1 MGWDWHKF
9 RKDTAF
15 ATRNLVWYTLIMS
28 VVTEMVSAMV
38 SALTKTGGSSESLIS
53 EVTGT
58 AASAGELGGFFIF
71 ILSIF
76 YIYCKKKKKIDGT
89 KAEKIDIFQK
99 SKRKMTAGAFS
110 RFCIYMIMAQMV
122 FSLIAAAAELILN
135 QLGLSMDTL
144 TELASVGSDMG
155 IMMMIYAGFVG
166 PVVEELVFRG
176 FLMRRFEKY
185 GKGFAVIVS
194 AVLFGVMHGNPLQI
208 VFGTLV
214 GLILGYI
221 AIEYSIKWSIILHI
235 ANNFILGDV
244 IGGLFGLLPDD
255 VEGIAF
261 TVFLGIGFVIGFVLL
276 IIRRKEWISWLK
288 ENAAPGSYYLNALTT
303 PSAVIFIGYN
313 LLNGL
318 MLLTLIFMEP
328 FL

>member
-1 MGWDWHKF
+1 
-9 RKDTAF
+9 
-15 ATRNLVWYTLIMS
+15 
-28 VVTEMVSAMV
+28 
-38 SALTKTGGSSESLIS
+38 
-53 EVTGT
+53 
-58 AASAGELGGFFIF
+58 
-71 ILSIF
+71 
-76 YIYCKKKKKIDGT
+76 
-89 KAEKIDIFQK
+89 
-99 SKRKMTAGAFS
+99 MTAGAFS

-288 ENAAPGSYYLNALTT
+288 ENAAPGS
-303 PSAVIFIGYN
+303 
-313 LLNGL
+313 
-318 MLLTLIFMEP
+318 
-328 FL
+328 

>member
-1 MGWDWHKF
+1 MRLDFDGFTGFIEIDAGRFLPLSQSSFHI
-9 RKDTAF
+9 AS
-15 ATRNLVWYTLIMS
+15 I
-28 VVTEMVSAMV
+28 SACP
-38 SALTKTGGSSESLIS
+38 AKT
-53 EVTGT
+53 
-58 AASAGELGGFFIF
+58 
-71 ILSIF
+71 
-76 YIYCKKKKKIDGT
+76 
-89 KAEKIDIFQK
+89 
-99 SKRKMTAGAFS
+99 GAFS

>member
-58 AASAGELGGFFIF
+58 AASAGMIAGVLIGVFCLF
-71 ILSIF
+71 
-76 YIYCKKKKKIDGT
+76 KIDGT

-318 MLLTLIFMEP
+318 MLLKLIFMEP

>member
-1 MGWDWHKF
+1 
-9 RKDTAF
+9 
-15 ATRNLVWYTLIMS
+15 
-28 VVTEMVSAMV
+28 
-38 SALTKTGGSSESLIS
+38 
-53 EVTGT
+53 
-58 AASAGELGGFFIF
+58 
-71 ILSIF
+71 
-76 YIYCKKKKKIDGT
+76 
-89 KAEKIDIFQK
+89 
-99 SKRKMTAGAFS
+99 
-110 RFCIYMIMAQMV
+110 
-122 FSLIAAAAELILN
+122 
-135 QLGLSMDTL
+135 
-144 TELASVGSDMG
+144 MG

-244 IGGLFGLLPDD
+244 IGGLFELLPDH
-255 VEGIAF
+255 VEEIAF
-261 TVFLGIGFVIGFVLL
+261 TAFLGIGFVIGFVLL

>member
-38 SALTKTGGSSESLIS
+38 SALTKTGGSSESLVS
-53 EVTGT
+53 EMTGT
-58 AASAGELGGFFIF
+58 AASAGMIAGVLIGVFCLF
-71 ILSIF
+71 
-76 YIYCKKKKKIDGT
+76 KIDGT
-89 KAEKIDIFQK
+89 NAEKINIFQK
-99 SKRKMTAGAFS
+99 SKRRMTTGVFS
-110 RFCIYMIMAQMV
+110 RFCIYVIMIQMI
-122 FSLIAAAAELILN
+122 FSLIAAAAEFVLN
-135 QLGLSMDTL
+135 LLGLSMEVL
-144 TELASVGSDMG
+144 TELASIDSDMG
-155 IMMMIYAGFVG
+155 IMAMIYAGFIG

-176 FLMRRFEKY
+176 FLMRRLEKY

-194 AVLFGVMHGNPLQI
+194 AVLFGLMHANPLQI
-208 VFGTLV
+208 IFGTLM
-214 GLILGYI
+214 GLLLGYL
-221 AIEYSIKWSIILHI
+221 ATEYSIKWSIILHI
-235 ANNFILGDV
+235 ANNFILGDM
-244 IGGLFGLLPDD
+244 IAGLFGLLPDD

-261 TVFLGIGFVIGFVLL
+261 TAFLGVGFVIGLVLL
-276 IIRRKEWISWLK
+276 IIRRKQWIGWLK

-318 MLLTLIFMEP
+318 MLLLLIFMQP

>member
-38 SALTKTGGSSESLIS
+38 SALTKTGGSSESLFS

-58 AASAGELGGFFIF
+58 AA
-71 ILSIF
+71 
-76 YIYCKKKKKIDGT
+76 
-89 KAEKIDIFQK
+89 
-99 SKRKMTAGAFS
+99 
-110 RFCIYMIMAQMV
+110 
-122 FSLIAAAAELILN
+122 
-135 QLGLSMDTL
+135 
-144 TELASVGSDMG
+144 SDMG

>member
-1 MGWDWHKF
+1 
-9 RKDTAF
+9 
-15 ATRNLVWYTLIMS
+15 MS

-58 AASAGELGGFFIF
+58 AASAGMIAGVLIGVFCLF
-71 ILSIF
+71 
-76 YIYCKKKKKIDGT
+76 KIDGT

>member
-58 AASAGELGGFFIF
+58 AASAGMIAGVLIGVFCLF
-71 ILSIF
+71 
-76 YIYCKKKKKIDGT
+76 KIDGT

-214 GLILGYI
+214 GLI
-221 AIEYSIKWSIILHI
+221 

>member
-1 MGWDWHKF
+1 
-9 RKDTAF
+9 
-15 ATRNLVWYTLIMS
+15 
-28 VVTEMVSAMV
+28 
-38 SALTKTGGSSESLIS
+38 
-53 EVTGT
+53 
-58 AASAGELGGFFIF
+58 
-71 ILSIF
+71 
-76 YIYCKKKKKIDGT
+76 
-89 KAEKIDIFQK
+89 
-99 SKRKMTAGAFS
+99 MTAGAFS